1 MNKLELKKLIDVYN
15 EKKLELQMVIGQ
27 RGSDLLQKEFDAL
40 FIEYPEIGKIEW
52 TQYTPYFNDGDPCVF
67 GVGELAFTLE
77 NDKNESGFIGEGSVL
92 HLAPYNETAVLR
104 RESWALEHQKKY
116 EKNRELV
123 GGKERLA
130 EICEKE
136 REINQMI
143 NSLEEWLDIIY
154 GDHVIITVTKKG
166 TNIENYEHD

>member
-1 MNKLELKKLIDVYN
+1 MNKLELKKLIDEYN

-92 HLAPYNETAVLR
+92 HLAPYIETAVLR
-104 RESWALEHQKKY
+104 GESWALEHQKK
-116 EKNRELV
+116 
-123 GGKERLA
+123 
-130 EICEKE
+130 I
-136 REINQMI
+136 
-143 NSLEEWLDIIY
+143 
-154 GDHVIITVTKKG
+154 
-166 TNIENYEHD
+166 

>member
-1 MNKLELKKLIDVYN
+1 M
-15 EKKLELQMVIGQ
+15 
-27 RGSDLLQKEFDAL
+27 R
-40 FIEYPEIGKIEW
+40 
-52 TQYTPYFNDGDPCVF
+52 
-67 GVGELAFTLE
+67 VGPW
-77 NDKNESGFIGEGSVL
+77 NIK
-92 HLAPYNETAVLR
+92 
-104 RESWALEHQKKY
+104 KKY

-123 GGKERLA
+123 GGKERLP
-130 EICEKE
+130 EIYEKE